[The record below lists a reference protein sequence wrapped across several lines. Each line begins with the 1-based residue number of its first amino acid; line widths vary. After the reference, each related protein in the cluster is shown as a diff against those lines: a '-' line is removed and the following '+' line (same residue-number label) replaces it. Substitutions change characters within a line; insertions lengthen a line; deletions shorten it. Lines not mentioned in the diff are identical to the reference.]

1 MAVSA
6 FVFLECTAGRSKDVA
21 KQISSIPGV
30 RLSHAVTGPHDVIA
44 FVEGPDI
51 NALGLTIISRIQAV
65 SGVLHTTTNVVIE

>member
-21 KQISSIPGV
+21 KQVFSISGV
-30 RLSHAVTGPHDVIA
+30 KLSHAVTGPHDVIA

-51 NALGLTIISRIQAV
+51 NTLGITIISKIQAV
-65 SGVLHTTTNVVIE
+65 SGVIHTTTNVVIE